1 MLKQIHL
8 EYKLIFA
15 VSNFLYSLLYCTLGR
30 LWWISTDVKLCI
42 SVLVFTL
49 YISVLKVLQEKHYI
63 CLMDINHN
71 AQEGLQLCGE
81 SVRVSNKSFKKLTEL
96 TIDILLGKREEECL
110 DSKCSSSASS
120 SSSWRVISYM
130 HFNFTPRLS

>member
-1 MLKQIHL
+1 M
-8 EYKLIFA
+8 
-15 VSNFLYSLLYCTLGR
+15 
-30 LWWISTDVKLCI
+30 
-42 SVLVFTL
+42 FTL